1 MSEAAPTDRDS
12 IKRSPRISTLP
23 SARRLLL
30 WAGIAALLAWVLVP
44 IYFVALGAFGGR
56 LGVFR
61 WPKSIWPAN
70 LAIEP
75 MMQFLA
81 IDGVFN
87 ALLNS
92 LIAAGLT
99 VLFSILLGAPAGYA
113 LARYQFR
120 GQNAYRLL
128 VLLTRAFPLAILAL
142 PLTVSFIRLG
152 LYDTPF
158 GVSLI
163 HTVLALPFAALVTQS
178 LFMGIPRE
186 YEEAAWVF
194 GCSRIQAFTR
204 VVLPLAL
211 PGIAATAIFAFVISW
226 NEVFAASILTVR
238 ERTLTAYL
246 LRILSESPLHYR
258 FAGGFILIIP
268 SVLFIFAVR
277 RYLFAVWGIASK

>member
-1 MSEAAPTDRDS
+1 MTSSAAELTPTAKNR
-12 IKRSPRISTLP
+12 TMALP

-30 WAGIAALLAWVLVP
+30 WTGLAVLIAWVLVP
-44 IYFVALGAFGGR
+44 IYLVALGAFGGR

-61 WPKSIWPAN
+61 WPKSIWPTDLSFA
-70 LAIEP
+70 A
-75 MMQFLA
+75 MSQFLA
-81 IDGVFN
+81 IEGVFN

-99 VLFSILLGAPAGYA
+99 VVFSIALGAPAGYA
-113 LARYQFR
+113 LARYTFR

-142 PLTVSFIRLG
+142 PLTISFIRLG

-194 GCSRIQAFTR
+194 GCTRFQAF
-204 VVLPLAL
+204 VKVILPLAL
-211 PGIAATAIFAFVISW
+211 PGLAATAIFAFVISW

-246 LRILSESPLHYR
+246 LRILAESPLHYR

>member
-1 MSEAAPTDRDS
+1 MTTTAADLT
-12 IKRSPRISTLP
+12 SPAKNRAMALP

-30 WAGIAALLAWVLVP
+30 WTGLAVLIAWVLVP
-44 IYFVALGAFGGR
+44 IYLVALGAFGGR

-61 WPKSIWPAN
+61 WPKSIWPSDLSFA
-70 LAIEP
+70 A
-75 MMQFLA
+75 MSQFLA
-81 IDGVFN
+81 IEGVFN

-99 VLFSILLGAPAGYA
+99 VVFSIALGAPAGYA
-113 LARYQFR
+113 LARYTFR

-194 GCSRIQAFTR
+194 GCTRFQAFIK
-204 VVLPLAL
+204 VILPLAL
-211 PGIAATAIFAFVISW
+211 PGLAATAIFAFVISW

-246 LRILSESPLHYR
+246 LRILAESPLHYR

>member
-1 MSEAAPTDRDS
+1 MSTTATMS
-12 IKRSPRISTLP
+12 G
-23 SARRLLL
+23 ARRLMFWTGVATLC
-30 WAGIAALLAWVLVP
+30 AWVLLP
-44 IYFVALGAFGGR
+44 IYLVALGAFGGR
-56 LGVFR
+56 MAVFK
-61 WPKSIWPAN
+61 WPKSLWPGDMSA
-70 LAIEP
+70 AA
-75 MMQFLA
+75 MQQFLA
-81 IDGVFN
+81 VDGVLKAFT
-87 ALLNS
+87 NS

-113 LARYQFR
+113 LARYQFK

-142 PLTVSFIRLG
+142 PLTVSFIRVG

-194 GCSRIQAFTR
+194 GCTRWQAFR
-204 VVLPLAL
+204 KVVLPLAV
-211 PGIAATAIFAFVISW
+211 PGLAATAIFAFVISW
-226 NEVFAASILTVR
+226 NEVFAASVLTVR

-246 LRILSESPLHYR
+246 LAVLSESPLHYR
-258 FAGGFILIIP
+258 FAGGFLLIVP
-268 SVLFIFAVR
+268 SVAFIFAVR
-277 RYLFAVWGIASK
+277 KYLFAVWGVGSK

>member
-1 MSEAAPTDRDS
+1 MTTQAAELSQTRHRSMS
-12 IKRSPRISTLP
+12 LP

-30 WAGIAALLAWVLVP
+30 WTGLAVLLAWVLVP
-44 IYFVALGAFGGR
+44 IYLVALGAFGGR

-61 WPKSIWPAN
+61 WPKSIWPTDLS
-70 LAIEP
+70 LAA
-75 MMQFLA
+75 MTQFLA
-81 IDGVFN
+81 IEGVFN
-87 ALLNS
+87 ALVNS

-99 VLFSILLGAPAGYA
+99 VVFSILLGAPAGYA
-113 LARYQFR
+113 LARYDFR
-120 GQNAYRLL
+120 GQNAFRLL

-194 GCSRIQAFTR
+194 GCTRFQAFIR

-211 PGIAATAIFAFVISW
+211 PGLAATAIFAFVISW

-246 LRILSESPLHYR
+246 LRILAESPLHYR